1 MTSKV
6 ARNTLYLTGASIG
19 QKIIAFIY
27 FLFLARIMMPEQ
39 TGQYFLAISIT
50 SIFSVIADFGITSV
64 ITREIAKNEMQAKA
78 LVSNAISLK
87 IVLTIVAVLVTLITS
102 YFLNYGLT
110 IQFLIFLAS
119 IVLIL
124 DAFQTFFYGILRGF
138 QALEFES
145 LGVFIGMVTTAL
157 FGGFILWFY
166 PSLPLLIIAL
176 VLGSLVNVAV
186 SLVHVGKQIGWKVL
200 VPSWNKNS
208 LVFILKTA
216 FPFAL
221 GAIFVKVFS
230 YIDTIFIS
238 KFLDVSSLGFY
249 AIAYKFTYAF
259 QFLPMSFVAA
269 LYPGMSALVDKDPNA
284 LETVLHRSM
293 WYVALISAPIV
304 FGLYAIA
311 SEVVQLAG
319 PEYVSAVVVLQ
330 VLIFVLI
337 PIFLDFPIGSLLN
350 ASNRQSIKTTI
361 MGITMVI
368 NVLLNAILIPRIGI
382 LGAAYASLVSFIFMF
397 VSGFYL
403 IRSVIPKF
411 SYWGLLKTITP
422 IYVSGIIMLMVVLI
436 LKPIIGW
443 FFVIPVGGIVYLSFL
458 LFLGVFTESDRSFFK
473 FKRKGV

>member
-6 ARNTLYLTGASIG
+6 ARNTLYLTAASIG

-64 ITREIAKNEMQAKA
+64 ITREIAKDEMQAKP

-87 IVLTIVAVLVTLITS
+87 ILLTVVAVVVTFLTS
-102 YFLNYGLT
+102 YFLNYGPT
-110 IQFLIFLAS
+110 IQFLILLAS

-124 DAFQTFFYGILRGF
+124 DAFQVFFYGILRGF

-145 LGVFIGMVTTAL
+145 LGVFIGMATTAL

-176 VLGSLVNVAV
+176 VLGSFVNLIV
-186 SLVHVGKQIGWKVL
+186 SLMYVGKRIGWNVL
-200 VPSWNKNS
+200 IPSLNKND
-208 LVFILKTA
+208 LILILKTA

-221 GAIFVKVFS
+221 GALFVKVYS

-238 KFLDVSSLGFY
+238 KFLDAASLGFY

-259 QFLPMSFVAA
+259 QFLPMAFVAA
-269 LYPGMSALVDKDPNA
+269 LYPGMSALVDKDPDA
-284 LETVLHRSM
+284 LEAVLHRSM

-319 PEYVSAVVVLQ
+319 PEYLSATIVLQ

-337 PIFLDFPIGSLLN
+337 PLFLDFPIGSLLN
-350 ASNRQSIKTTI
+350 ASNRQSIKTAI
-361 MGITMVI
+361 MGGTMLI
-368 NVLLNAILIPRIGI
+368 NVILNAVLIPRIGI
-382 LGAAYASLVSFIFMF
+382 LGAAYASLFSFLFMF
-397 VSGFYL
+397 LAGFYF
-403 IRSVIPKF
+403 IRRVIPAF
-411 SYWGLLKTITP
+411 SYWRLLKTLLP
-422 IYVSGIIMLMVVLI
+422 IYVSGIVMLMTVLV
-436 LKPIIGW
+436 LKPILGW
-443 FFVIPVGGIVYLSFL
+443 LFIIPVGGIVYLSFL
-458 LFLGVFTESDRSFFK
+458 LFLGVFTQSDKSFFK
-473 FKRKGV
+473 IKRKGV

>member
-50 SIFSVIADFGITSV
+50 SIFSVIADFGITAV
-64 ITREIAKNEMQAKA
+64 MTREIAKDEMQAKS

-87 IVLTIVAVLVTLITS
+87 IVLTVVAVVVTLVTS
-102 YFLNYGLT
+102 YFLNYGPT
-110 IQFLIFLAS
+110 IQFLILLAS

-124 DAFQTFFYGILRGF
+124 DAFQVFFYGILRGF

-145 LGVFIGMVTTAL
+145 LGIFIGMATTAL
-157 FGGFILWFY
+157 CGGFILWFF

-176 VLGSLVNVAV
+176 VLGSFVNLVV
-186 SLVHVGKQIGWKVL
+186 SLMYVGKRIGWNVL
-200 VPSWNKNS
+200 VPSLNKKD
-208 LVFILKTA
+208 LILILKTA
-216 FPFAL
+216 VPFAL
-221 GAIFVKVFS
+221 GAIFVKVYS

-259 QFLPMSFVAA
+259 QFLPMAFVAA

-284 LETVLHRSM
+284 LEGVLHRSM

-311 SEVVQLAG
+311 SEVIQLAG
-319 PEYVSAVVVLQ
+319 PEYLPATIVLQ

-350 ASNRQSIKTTI
+350 ASNRQAIKTTI
-361 MGITMVI
+361 MGITMLI
-368 NVLLNAILIPRIGI
+368 NVILNAILIPRIGI
-382 LGAAYASLVSFIFMF
+382 LGAAYASLFSFLFMF
-397 VSGFYL
+397 LAGFYF
-403 IRSVIPKF
+403 IRLVIPAF
-411 SYWGLLKTITP
+411 SYWGLVKTLLP
-422 IYVSGIIMLMVVLI
+422 IYLSGIIMLMAVLV
-436 LKPIIGW
+436 LKPMLGW
-443 FFVIPVGGIVYLSFL
+443 FLVIPVGGMVYLFFL
-458 LFLGVFTESDRSFFK
+458 LFLGVFTESDKSFFT
-473 FKRKGV
+473 FKRKSV

>member
-1 MTSKV
+1 MTNKV

-64 ITREIAKNEMQAKA
+64 ITREIAKDEMQARS

-87 IVLTIVAVLVTLITS
+87 IILTITAVAVTLIAS
-102 YFLNYGLT
+102 YFLHYGST

-119 IVLIL
+119 LVLVL
-124 DAFQTFFYGILRGF
+124 DAFQVFFYGILRGF
-138 QALEFES
+138 QSLEFES
-145 LGVFIGMVTTAL
+145 LGVFVGMLTTAL

-166 PSLPLLIIAL
+166 PSLPLLVVAL
-176 VLGSLVNVAV
+176 VLGSFVNVIV
-186 SLVHVGKQIGWKVL
+186 SLIHVARHMGWNVL
-200 VPSWNKNS
+200 IPSLNKKDLS
-208 LVFILKTA
+208 WLLKAA

-221 GAIFVKVFS
+221 AAIFVKIYS
-230 YIDTIFIS
+230 YVDTIFIS
-238 KFLDVSSLGFY
+238 KFLDPASLGFY

-259 QFLPMSFVAA
+259 QFLPMAFVAA

-284 LETVLHRSM
+284 LEAVLSRSM
-293 WYVALISAPIV
+293 WYVAVISAPIV

-319 PEYVSAVVVLQ
+319 PEYVSATVVLQ

-361 MGITMVI
+361 MGVTMII
-368 NVLLNAILIPRIGI
+368 NVFLNAILIPRIGI
-382 LGAAYASLVSFIFMF
+382 IGAAYASLFSFLFMF
-397 VSGFYL
+397 LVGFYF
-403 IRSVIPKF
+403 IRSVIPNF
-411 SYWGLLKTITP
+411 SHWGLLKTLLP
-422 IYVSGIIMLMVVLI
+422 IYTSGIIMLMAVLI
-436 LKPIIGW
+436 LKPILGW
-443 FFVIPVGGIVYLSFL
+443 IFVIPVGGVIYLFFL
-458 LFLGVFTESDRSFFK
+458 LFLGVFTESDKSFFK
-473 FKRKGV
+473 FKRHRV